1 MKLLTLK
8 KRITACMCGAF
19 MLFGI
24 GGVVTAQYSSDNS
37 IVVEAAAD
45 TVIGLDASCYINNES
60 SASRFRLPFN
70 SPICDKNAG
79 TANAFQ
85 AGTLSDLNGLEDKLL
100 IAGKTPREWSELNVG
115 FSISFRTSQQPVFS
129 FDKNKLGA
137 LKQNFFNGPFVVEL
151 KEDCVLNNNYGTVK
165 AFAVYSDAT
174 GGSTKV
180 CGTNEL
186 VLKSSAGRPEG
197 PFYYEGVSGGMLQV
211 KMWFDTAV
219 IQANGS
225 ADTNIDIDKMEGLQ
239 HALYF
244 NGKSLAEWSLAG
256 ALGTVTARSGGGF
269 VFRFNT
275 ASFDTSKE
283 YLIEIKDELQ
293 TTKGVIQP
301 FTYQVKAGLTFGN
314 FNNSD
319 GTPNGNGTLI
329 ERLPTKP
336 LSLKQDRVEGPFYYE
351 GVSGGMLQVKM
362 WFAEAVIEANGAS
375 DANISIDKM
384 EGLENALY
392 FNGKSLAEWNA
403 EGALGTIT
411 ARSAGGFIF
420 RFNTA
425 KFDYSKAYLIEIKEE
440 VQTTKGLVQ
449 PFAYWVKGGFNFGN
463 FFNGDGTATGNGYV
477 YQGKTLEFNNSA
489 FELNINN
496 ANTLKMWFNDGADVA
511 PVVSADNGDNLASGV
526 GHLEGLQDVL
536 KIDGK
541 TIAEWEALLGD
552 GFSIGSRARDG
563 RFTPYF
569 NIASLGENNFI
580 GKNFVVELENDCM
593 TSQGVVKAFKYVYSW
608 ALGEGV
614 VNPAEEEVKLASVS
628 EVVRGNEYFYFDVTF
643 DKAVV
648 ATAPATNKV
657 LTGDDLQKLDLSD
670 LVKVNGKDVATAIYS
685 IEVVAGTTDTLRFSV
700 LNTELAAT
708 AEVELLAGYVFPNGN
723 VLCEGETLILNVFP
737 TTSLTLKQDRVE
749 GPFYYEGVSGGMLQV
764 KMWFAEAVI
773 EANGAS
779 DANISIDKMEGLENA
794 LYFNGKSLAEWNAEG
809 ALGTITARSAG
820 GFIFRFN
827 TAKFDYSKAYLIE
840 IKEEVQ
846 TTKGLV
852 QPFAYWVK
860 GGFNFG
866 NFFNG
871 DGTATGNGYVY
882 QGKTLEFNNSAF
894 ELNINNANTL
904 KMWFNDGADVAPVV
918 SADNGDNLAS
928 GVGHLEGLQDVLKI
942 DGKTIAEWEALLG
955 DGFSIGSRA
964 RDGRFTPYFN
974 IASLGENNFIGK
986 NFVVELE
993 EDCMTSQGVVK
1004 AFKYVYNWALGE
1016 GVLNPTE
1023 EEVKYF
1029 FADSFHNMDEFF
1041 YFDVTFDKAVVAT
1054 APAVDTPLSNDAL
1067 QKADLSNLV
1076 KVNGKDVATAMY
1088 SIAVVKETTNTLRF
1102 SVLNAEK
1109 SHNFNFT
1116 LLAGYVFPNGNVLA
1130 EDITLYY
1137 NEQNGTWQ
1145 TTAMPNITVV
1155 YNANGGEGEMTGSTV
1170 AYGSDYLLAENTF
1183 TKLGYEFAGW
1193 ARAEDG
1199 RVVFADQETLHLY
1212 VGGALENV
1220 NDPTLNLYAVWQ
1232 KERGVRFM
1240 SISMAGDI
1248 GLNFYVDLDDAEEAT
1263 ATITMKGESTT
1274 VVGVYQPSLACWK
1287 FTYGV
1292 APKDYQ
1298 EIVSISVVDVV
1309 AEYSVAAYGEAL
1321 PEDNA
1326 AYPIVAE
1333 LMAYCEAA
1341 RIYFA
1346 EEEAT
1351 ATEDLTADLSEYE
1364 ATLEGTE
1371 ENVTIAGATL
1381 VLESKTTINV
1391 YVTAESLEGV
1401 DCTVDGET
1409 ITPVAVEGQDGQYVI
1424 SISGIVSKDLDEVH
1438 TITVGGY
1445 TITYCAL
1452 SYVEETLSGTVDNV
1466 ALANLVKA
1474 LYSLSVE
1481 AEQYFTTVE

>member
-1 MKLLTLK
+1 MKLFKLK
-8 KRITACMCGAF
+8 KQMIACLCGAC
-19 MLFGI
+19 MLFGV
-24 GGVVTAQYSSDNS
+24 GGIAVLQQSGDTPIITAN
-37 IVVEAAAD
+37 AAAD
-45 TVIGLDASCYINNES
+45 TAIGLDASCYINNES
-60 SASRFRLPFN
+60 SAQRFRLPFN

-137 LKQNFFNGPFVVEL
+137 LRQNFFNGPFVVEL

-180 CGTNEL
+180 CGTDDL
-186 VLKSSAGRPEG
+186 LLKSSASRPEG

-244 NGKSLAEWSLAG
+244 NGKSLAEWALEG
-256 ALGTVTARSGGGF
+256 ALGTVTARSAGGF
-269 VFRFNT
+269 IFRFNT

-293 TTKGVIQP
+293 TTKGIIQP
-301 FTYQVKAGLTFGN
+301 FTYKVKAGLTFGN
-314 FNNSD
+314 FNNAD
-319 GTPNGNGTLI
+319 GTPNGNGSLI
-329 ERLPTKP
+329 EKKPTTP
-336 LSLKQDRVEGPFYYE
+336 LTLKQDRVEGPFYYE
-351 GVSGGMLQVKM
+351 GVSGGLLQVKM
-362 WFAEAVIEANGAS
+362 WFAQSVIAANDGA
-375 DANISIDKM
+375 DINITIDKM

-403 EGALGTIT
+403 EGALGAIT
-411 ARSAGGFIF
+411 ARNAGGFIF
-420 RFNTA
+420 RFNTT

-449 PFAYWVKGGFNFGN
+449 PFAYWVKGEFNFGN
-463 FFNGDGTATGNGYV
+463 FYNGDGSATGNGYV
-477 YQGKTLEFNNSA
+477 YQGKTLDFSHTA
-489 FELNINN
+489 FELKINN
-496 ANTLKMWFNDGADVA
+496 ANTLKMWFTDGTNEASVI
-511 PVVSADNGDNLASGV
+511 SADNGDNLAAGV
-526 GHLEGLQDVL
+526 GHLEGLQ
-536 KIDGK
+536 
-541 TIAEWEALLGD
+541 
-552 GFSIGSRARDG
+552 
-563 RFTPYF
+563 
-569 NIASLGENNFI
+569 N
-580 GKNFVVELENDCM
+580 
-593 TSQGVVKAFKYVYSW
+593 
-608 ALGEGV
+608 
-614 VNPAEEEVKLASVS
+614 
-628 EVVRGNEYFYFDVTF
+628 
-643 DKAVV
+643 
-648 ATAPATNKV
+648 
-657 LTGDDLQKLDLSD
+657 
-670 LVKVNGKDVATAIYS
+670 
-685 IEVVAGTTDTLRFSV
+685 
-700 LNTELAAT
+700 
-708 AEVELLAGYVFPNGN
+708 
-723 VLCEGETLILNVFP
+723 
-737 TTSLTLKQDRVE
+737 
-749 GPFYYEGVSGGMLQV
+749 
-764 KMWFAEAVI
+764 
-773 EANGAS
+773 
-779 DANISIDKMEGLENA
+779 
-794 LYFNGKSLAEWNAEG
+794 
-809 ALGTITARSAG
+809 
-820 GFIFRFN
+820 
-827 TAKFDYSKAYLIE
+827 
-840 IKEEVQ
+840 
-846 TTKGLV
+846 
-852 QPFAYWVK
+852 
-860 GGFNFG
+860 
-866 NFFNG
+866 
-871 DGTATGNGYVY
+871 
-882 QGKTLEFNNSAF
+882 
-894 ELNINNANTL
+894 
-904 KMWFNDGADVAPVV
+904 
-918 SADNGDNLAS
+918 
-928 GVGHLEGLQDVLKI
+928 VLKI

-993 EDCMTSQGVVK
+993 EDCVTSQGVVK

-1023 EEVKYF
+1023 EEAAYSM
-1029 FADSFHNMDEFF
+1029 ADSFHNMDDFF
-1041 YFDVTFDKAVVAT
+1041 YFDVTFDKDIVKT
-1054 APAVDTPLSNDAL
+1054 APAVDKPLTNDEL
-1067 QKADLSNLV
+1067 QKADLANLV

-1109 SHNFNFT
+1109 SHNFYFE

-1145 TTAMPNITVV
+1145 TTAMPAITVV
-1155 YNANGGEGEMTGSTV
+1155 YNANGGEGAMTGATV
-1170 AYGSDYLLAENTF
+1170 AYGSDYLLAENTY

-1193 ARAEDG
+1193 ARTESG
-1199 RVVFADQETLHLY
+1199 KVVFKDKENLHLY

-1263 ATITMKGESTT
+1263 ATISMKGEETT
-1274 VVGVYQPSLACWK
+1274 VVGVYQEALACWK

-1298 EIVSISVVDVV
+1298 ETVTIEVADVT
-1309 AEYSVAAYGEAL
+1309 AEYSVAAYGAAL

-1333 LMAYCEAA
+1333 LMEYCEAA
-1341 RIYFA
+1341 RVYFA
-1346 EEEAT
+1346 NEEAI
-1351 ATEDLTADLSEYE
+1351 ATEDLTADLSEYA
-1364 ATLEGTE
+1364 ATLEGSE

-1391 YVTAESLEGV
+1391 YVTAETLDGV
-1401 DCTVDGET
+1401 ECTVDGEA
-1409 ITPVAVEGQDGQYVI
+1409 ITPVALEGQEGQYVI
-1424 SISGIVSKDLDEVH
+1424 SITGIVSKDLDKVY
-1438 TITVGGY
+1438 TITIGGY

-1452 SYVEETLSGTVDNV
+1452 SYVEQTLSGTVENV

-1481 AEQYFTTVE
+1481 AEQYFAVVE

>member
-1 MKLLTLK
+1 MRVFKLK
-8 KRITACMCGAF
+8 KRITACLCGAF
-19 MLFGI
+19 MLFGV
-24 GGVVTAQYSSDNS
+24 GGVVAMQYSNDNA
-37 IVVEAAAD
+37 IVVEAATD
-45 TVIGLDASCYINNES
+45 TVIGLDATCYINNES

-85 AGTLSDLNGLEDKLL
+85 AGALSDLNGLEDKLL

-165 AFAVYSDAT
+165 AFAVYSDAS
-174 GGSTKV
+174 GGSTKA
-180 CGTNEL
+180 CGTDEL
-186 VLKSSAGRPEG
+186 VLKSSASRPEG

-269 VFRFNT
+269 IFRFNT

-283 YLIEIKDELQ
+283 YLIEIKDEVQ
-293 TTKGVIQP
+293 TTKGIIQP

-314 FNNSD
+314 FNNAD

-329 ERLPTKP
+329 EKLPTKP
-336 LSLKQDRVEGPFYYE
+336 LTLKQDRVEGPFYYE

-362 WFAEAVIEANGAS
+362 WFAEAVIEANGTS
-375 DANISIDKM
+375 DVNISIDKM

-463 FFNGDGTATGNGYV
+463 FFNGDGSATGNGYV
-477 YQGKTLEFNNSA
+477 YQGKTLQFQQSA
-489 FELNINN
+489 FELKINN
-496 ANTLKMWFNDGADVA
+496 ANTLKMWFTDGANTA
-511 PVVSADNGDNLASGV
+511 PVVSADNGDNLAAGV
-526 GHLEGLQDVL
+526 GHLEGLQNVL

-541 TIAEWEALLGD
+541 TIAEWETLLGD
-552 GFSIGSRARDG
+552 GFSIGSRGRDG
-563 RFTPYF
+563 RLTPYF
-569 NIASLGENNFI
+569 NINLLGENNFI

-593 TSQGVVKAFKYVYSW
+593 TSQGVVKAFKYVYNW
-608 ALGEGV
+608 AMGEGV
-614 VNPAEEEVKLASVS
+614 LNPAEEEV
-628 EVVRGNEYFYFDVTF
+628 R
-643 DKAVV
+643 
-648 ATAPATNKV
+648 
-657 LTGDDLQKLDLSD
+657 
-670 LVKVNGKDVATAIYS
+670 YS
-685 IEVVAGTTDTLRFSV
+685 T
-700 LNTELAAT
+700 
-708 AEVELLAGYVFPNGN
+708 
-723 VLCEGETLILNVFP
+723 
-737 TTSLTLKQDRVE
+737 
-749 GPFYYEGVSGGMLQV
+749 
-764 KMWFAEAVI
+764 
-773 EANGAS
+773 
-779 DANISIDKMEGLENA
+779 
-794 LYFNGKSLAEWNAEG
+794 
-809 ALGTITARSAG
+809 
-820 GFIFRFN
+820 
-827 TAKFDYSKAYLIE
+827 
-840 IKEEVQ
+840 
-846 TTKGLV
+846 
-852 QPFAYWVK
+852 
-860 GGFNFG
+860 
-866 NFFNG
+866 
-871 DGTATGNGYVY
+871 
-882 QGKTLEFNNSAF
+882 
-894 ELNINNANTL
+894 
-904 KMWFNDGADVAPVV
+904 
-918 SADNGDNLAS
+918 
-928 GVGHLEGLQDVLKI
+928 
-942 DGKTIAEWEALLG
+942 
-955 DGFSIGSRA
+955 
-964 RDGRFTPYFN
+964 
-974 IASLGENNFIGK
+974 
-986 NFVVELE
+986 
-993 EDCMTSQGVVK
+993 
-1004 AFKYVYNWALGE
+1004 
-1016 GVLNPTE
+1016 
-1023 EEVKYF
+1023 
-1029 FADSFHNMDEFF
+1029 ADSFHKMEEFF
-1041 YFDVTFDKAVVAT
+1041 YFDVTFDKDVVKT

-1067 QKADLSNLV
+1067 QKADLANLV
-1076 KVNGKDVATAMY
+1076 KVNGKDVAAAMY

-1102 SVLNAEK
+1102 SVLNAEI
-1109 SHNFNFT
+1109 SHNFYFE

-1130 EDITLYY
+1130 ESITLYY

-1145 TTAMPNITVV
+1145 TTAMPAITVV
-1155 YNANGGEGEMTGSTV
+1155 YNANGGAGNMASSTV
-1170 AYGSDYLLAENTF
+1170 DYGSDYVLTENTF
-1183 TKLGYEFAGW
+1183 TRLGYEFLGW
-1193 ARAEDG
+1193 ARTADG
-1199 RVVFADQETLHLY
+1199 KVVFKDTENLHLY

-1220 NDPTLNLYAVWQ
+1220 NTATLELYAVWQ

-1248 GLNFYVDLDDAEEAT
+1248 GLNFYVDLDDAEEAV
-1263 ATITMKGESTT
+1263 ATITMKGESVT
-1274 VVGVYQPSLACWK
+1274 VVGVYQASLACWK

-1298 EIVSISVVDVV
+1298 EIVSISVADVE

-1321 PEDNA
+1321 PEDNE

-1341 RIYFA
+1341 RVYFA
-1346 EEEAT
+1346 NEEAT
-1351 ATEDLTADLSEYE
+1351 ETEDLTADLTEYA
-1364 ATLEGTE
+1364 ATLEGNE
-1371 ENVTIAGATL
+1371 EGVTITGATL
-1381 VLESKTTINV
+1381 VLESKTTINI
-1391 YVTAESLEGV
+1391 YVTAATLEGV
-1401 DCTVDGET
+1401 ECTVDGEMVV
-1409 ITPVAVEGQDGQYVI
+1409 PVALAGQEGQYVI
-1424 SISGIVSKDLDEVH
+1424 SITGIVSKDLDKVY

-1452 SYVEETLSGTVDNV
+1452 SYVEETLSGTENSV
-1466 ALANLVKA
+1466 ALENLVKA

-1481 AEQYFTTVE
+1481 AEKYFV